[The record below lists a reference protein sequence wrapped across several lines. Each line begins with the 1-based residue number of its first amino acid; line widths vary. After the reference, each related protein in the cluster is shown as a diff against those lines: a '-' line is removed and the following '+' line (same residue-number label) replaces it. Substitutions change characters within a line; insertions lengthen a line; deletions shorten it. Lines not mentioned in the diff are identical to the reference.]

1 MSIQSKLQSH
11 LLTKLVNF
19 RWVEKRLPQ
28 LLVIVLEQKVR
39 AKEHSYQVREKKIN
53 YWKTGNFFN
62 FCFEKNQ
69 SDFTTY
75 RKLPLMR
82 LPRYRPNYQ

>member
-39 AKEHSYQVREKKIN
+39 VKKHSYQVREKIIIIGKQVISLISVL
-53 YWKTGNFFN
+53 KRIKATLQHTVNF
-62 FCFEKNQ
+62 
-69 SDFTTY
+69 
-75 RKLPLMR
+75 R
-82 LPRYRPNYQ
+82 L

>member
-39 AKEHSYQVREKKIN
+39 VKEHSYQVREKIIIIGKQVISLISVL
-53 YWKTGNFFN
+53 KRIKATLQHTVNFH
-62 FCFEKNQ
+62 
-69 SDFTTY
+69 
-75 RKLPLMR
+75 L
-82 LPRYRPNYQ
+82 

>member
-19 RWVEKRLPQ
+19 RWVGKRLPQ

-39 AKEHSYQVREKKIN
+39 AKEHSYQVREKIIIIGKQVISLISVL
-53 YWKTGNFFN
+53 KRIKATLQHTVNF
-62 FCFEKNQ
+62 
-69 SDFTTY
+69 
-75 RKLPLMR
+75 R
-82 LPRYRPNYQ
+82 L

>member
-11 LLTKLVNF
+11 LLTKLVNC

-39 AKEHSYQVREKKIN
+39 VKEHSYQVREKIIIIGKQVISLISVL
-53 YWKTGNFFN
+53 KRIKATLQHTVNF
-62 FCFEKNQ
+62 
-69 SDFTTY
+69 
-75 RKLPLMR
+75 R
-82 LPRYRPNYQ
+82 L

>member
-19 RWVEKRLPQ
+19 RWVEKHLPQ

-39 AKEHSYQVREKKIN
+39 VKEHSYQVREKIIIIGKQVISLISVL
-53 YWKTGNFFN
+53 KRIKATLQHTVNF
-62 FCFEKNQ
+62 
-69 SDFTTY
+69 
-75 RKLPLMR
+75 R
-82 LPRYRPNYQ
+82 L

>member
-39 AKEHSYQVREKKIN
+39 VKEHSYQVREKIIIIGKQVISLISVL
-53 YWKTGNFFN
+53 KRIKAILQHTVNF
-62 FCFEKNQ
+62 
-69 SDFTTY
+69 
-75 RKLPLMR
+75 R
-82 LPRYRPNYQ
+82 L

>member
-39 AKEHSYQVREKKIN
+39 AKEHSYQVREKIIIGKQVISLISVL
-53 YWKTGNFFN
+53 KRIKATLQHTVNF
-62 FCFEKNQ
+62 
-69 SDFTTY
+69 
-75 RKLPLMR
+75 R
-82 LPRYRPNYQ
+82 L

>member
-1 MSIQSKLQSH
+1 MYGDVNAEEDRENTMSIQSKLQSH

-39 AKEHSYQVREKKIN
+39 VKEHSYQVREKIIIIGKQVP
-53 YWKTGNFFN
+53 YL
-62 FCFEKNQ
+62 FE
-69 SDFTTY
+69 
-75 RKLPLMR
+75 
-82 LPRYRPNYQ
+82 

>member
-39 AKEHSYQVREKKIN
+39 VKEHSYQVREKIIIIGKQVISLISVL
-53 YWKTGNFFN
+53 KRIKATLQHTVNF
-62 FCFEKNQ
+62 
-69 SDFTTY
+69 
-75 RKLPLMR
+75 R
-82 LPRYRPNYQ
+82 L

>member
-19 RWVEKRLPQ
+19 RWVEKRLSQ

-39 AKEHSYQVREKKIN
+39 VKEHSYQVREKIIIIGKQVISLISVL
-53 YWKTGNFFN
+53 KRIKATLQHTVNF
-62 FCFEKNQ
+62 
-69 SDFTTY
+69 
-75 RKLPLMR
+75 R
-82 LPRYRPNYQ
+82 L

>member
-39 AKEHSYQVREKKIN
+39 VKKHSYQVREKIIIIGK
-53 YWKTGNFFN
+53 
-62 FCFEKNQ
+62 
-69 SDFTTY
+69 
-75 RKLPLMR
+75 
-82 LPRYRPNYQ
+82 

>member
-39 AKEHSYQVREKKIN
+39 VKEHSYQVREKIIIIGKQVISLIFVL
-53 YWKTGNFFN
+53 KRIKATLQHTVNF
-62 FCFEKNQ
+62 
-69 SDFTTY
+69 
-75 RKLPLMR
+75 R
-82 LPRYRPNYQ
+82 L